1 MLNVDVD
8 GAGERRA
15 RGHAADHCF
24 ERLAKAL
31 LAGDLAAGDEL
42 PPERVL
48 AERYGVS
55 RLIVRQAV
63 HRLAELGL
71 VRVRQGGATIAL
83 DPDQAADLRVIELR
97 YRLSKTASGEEH
109 DLLEVQLL
117 RGHALLQLAAL
128 YGGKAELAALLP
140 IVDRYADAGAPDGR
154 GMREFEAQF
163 WGAVSR
169 AGGNQIYIVETAWLY
184 RLLEQHPGA
193 LHPAMVPPP
202 TRIHFYRELA
212 RRLVERD
219 DAPAFYLAVSRPV
232 LEGAR
237 KTTTQ
242 RAPRRRNKETR

>member
-1 MLNVDVD
+1 MLDTH
-8 GAGERRA
+8 GAGDGELRA

-24 ERLAKAL
+24 ERLARAL
-31 LAGDLAAGDEL
+31 LAGDIAAGDEL

-63 HRLAELGL
+63 HRLAEVGL

-97 YRLSKTASGEEH
+97 YRLSKVATGEEH

-128 YGGKAELAALLP
+128 HGGKDELAALGP
-140 IVDRYADAGAPDGR
+140 IVDRYAYAGGPDGR
-154 GMREFEAQF
+154 HMREFEAQF
-163 WGAVSR
+163 WGAVAR

-184 RLLEQHPGA
+184 RMLEQHPA
-193 LHPAMVPPP
+193 AQHPAMVPPAP
-202 TRIHFYRELA
+202 RIHFYRELA
-212 RRLVERD
+212 RRLAERD
-219 DAPAFYLAVSRPV
+219 DAPAFYLAVSRPI

-237 KTTTQ
+237 KTT
-242 RAPRRRNKETR
+242 RPRPARRRSKETR